1 MPDTEN
7 NTEERIKPEG
17 ETIQETSEADNTFEE
32 TAQILAAV
40 ERFQEKQRERT
51 GAAVKEGPKPEEE
64 QTKTDASDDPKD
76 PEQEKRELIPQR
88 VIRDLVAIYLA
99 YIIFTLVRS
108 LRAGEVKEGHVVW
121 VILAVILFAAGIV
134 WLLLPEIK
142 KLFKKKE
149 F

>member
-1 MPDTEN
+1 M
-7 NTEERIKPEG
+7 
-17 ETIQETSEADNTFEE
+17 
-32 TAQILAAV
+32 AAV
-40 ERFQEKQRERT
+40 ERFQEKQRERA
-51 GAAVKEGPKPEEE
+51 GAVVKEGPKPEEE

-99 YIIFTLVRS
+99 YIIFTLIKS

-121 VILAVILFAAGIV
+121 VIVAIILFAAGIV

-149 F
+149 S